1 MTKTEFLRRLSG
13 ALSKCNKTERKN
25 HMAYY
30 SELIDDYQEE
40 GMTEEQAVAA
50 LGNPVDLAVEIL
62 AESESALS
70 MRLSMK
76 ILIGILLVLGFPLW
90 GSLVLAGLMLVLCG
104 FILLW
109 CVPLMGAMFTLA
121 ALIMAMV
128 SIPGAIVV
136 LQQSISLGLIQL
148 GIGTACAGAFI
159 LGAFLTVFL
168 CKWFGKGTRWIVL
181 KAIHLFRREGEQV

>member
-1 MTKTEFLRRLSG
+1 MTKAVFLRRLSS
-13 ALSKCNKTERKN
+13 ALAKCGKSDRKN
-25 HMAYY
+25 HIAYY

-50 LGNPVDLAVEIL
+50 LGSPADIAAEIL
-62 AESESALS
+62 AETGNVSS
-70 MRLSMK
+70 MRLSTK

-109 CVPLMGAMFTLA
+109 CVPLLSGSFTIG
-121 ALIMAMV
+121 ALIMAAV
-128 SIPGAIVV
+128 SIPGTIVV
-136 LQQSISLGLIQL
+136 IQQSISLGLIQL
-148 GIGTACAGAFI
+148 GVGTACAGGFI

-168 CKWFGKGTRWIVL
+168 CKWFGKFTKWIVL
-181 KAIHLFRREGEQV
+181 KAIHLFRKEDDRV